1 MQAAIKINK
10 ENISSLHFGQEE
22 VLQSKDEI
30 RMRLFELERSQT
42 LGNLLQ
48 TKVKLTFQSSDSQI
62 YEVDTTV
69 WAVGNQFVLLKGGI
83 TIPIHSIIQID

>member
-1 MQAAIKINK
+1 MQTAIKIDK
-10 ENISSLHFGQEE
+10 ENISTLRFGHEE
-22 VLQSKDEI
+22 VLQSKEEI
-30 RMRLFELERSQT
+30 QMRLFELECSQT

-48 TKVKLTFQSSDSQI
+48 TKVQLTFQSSDGQI
-62 YEVDTTV
+62 YEVHTTV